1 MRLIDADRLNE
12 VLNINFGHTGGA
24 DVLRQ
29 LIDIQ
34 PTVQA
39 IPIDVL
45 DKMRAELHET
55 AEMHED
61 GDYYLHDKW
70 IDEYFDKYKKESE
83 NKK

>member
-61 GDYYLHDKW
+61 GDYYLRDEW
-70 IDEYFDKYKKESE
+70 IDEYFDKYKTESE
-83 NKK
+83 E